1 MISPTMFQAVLEPR
15 KASTAPIFR
24 ECIVFT
30 VEVLSE
36 VYLSKAMSI
45 WRRDDRLLKK
55 CLVTLILMYKE
66 SRLKQAIKGQTT
78 TR

>member
-1 MISPTMFQAVLEPR
+1 MFQAVLDPR

-36 VYLSKAMSI
+36 VYFSKAMSI
-45 WRRDDRLLKK
+45 WRWDDRLLKK
-55 CLVTLILMYKE
+55 CLVTPNLMYKE
-66 SRLKQAIKGQTT
+66 SCLKQAIKGQTM

>member
-15 KASTAPIFR
+15 KASTAPIFT

-30 VEVLSE
+30 AAVLSE

-45 WRRDDRLLKK
+45 WRWDDRLLKK
-55 CLVTLILMYKE
+55 CLVTPNLMYKE
-66 SRLKQAIKGQTT
+66 SCLKQAIKGQTM